1 MSSLGGQK
9 ELKSVA
15 SENRHH
21 LLYLINR
28 KQNRKACFQMTLH
41 VIGICVILKENH
53 FGSICCDTRPAVWH
67 ADGQEILKQIP
78 EVPASPWQTGLQR
91 FDWICPHP
99 VETPLM
105 QLQI

>member
-1 MSSLGGQK
+1 
-9 ELKSVA
+9 
-15 SENRHH
+15 
-21 LLYLINR
+21 
-28 KQNRKACFQMTLH
+28 MTLS
-41 VIGICVILKENH
+41 VIGICVILKEKH
-53 FGSICCDTRPAVWH
+53 FRSICCDSRPAVWH
-67 ADGQEILKQIP
+67 TDGQEILKQIP